1 MTNIFKTS
9 PLYLDKARSLMQNN
23 YRHVTGINHGRI
35 YPIDHFRVQPGD
47 TIIQSVNA
55 IIRGAT
61 PLAQVMSNSSLE
73 LYAFFVPD
81 HIIWNHTKQFFGEN
95 ETAAWT
101 QTIGYKKPKAIW
113 TTSKTAI
120 QVAATDPQDNSLFTL
135 KASDNKFYSIP
146 LGEDCFFNKNKIA
159 SYLGINPGFTA
170 SELKTSY
177 DNNKNGP
184 AIATN
189 FHAIRS
195 YWQIWNDYFRDE
207 NYCSPIVFNKGDLN
221 FNVCDQTLPYSIKQ
235 VSSQTAKPSLYDEN
249 GSNVLFAFKKQ
260 DSFTTVLPEP
270 TKGPQINLLALGQQ
284 APVFTGPAVTY
295 PSDNSIPLDMIGT
308 LGNSITGKKG
318 MALNA
323 ATTTYTDQDM
333 SGISVTGGLK
343 PKNLWADLTA
353 AGSLTIEAIRL
364 AAATTQYYEALARG
378 GSRFNEAIRALFGVT
393 PADNSIQRAEYL
405 GGNQVALTQYQ
416 VAQTAPN
423 NSGAD
428 LGKIGAFSYT
438 NHTTNLIRKSFDV
451 WGTVMIVA
459 VARVEHE
466 YSNAIDP
473 DDLTED
479 ILDEYFPQFDGIGDQ
494 PIDKEIMNVG
504 TRAFYYGGGETD
516 KIYSPT
522 TRTWGFQEAWWYKRF
537 RHSRTSGI
545 MNVTNP
551 NALTYWTYSEPYFN
565 PYTSNNVNWLLAI
578 EDEQIV
584 DRTLQ
589 LGAFASALAQQL
601 ICNFEFKQTKY
612 TIMRA
617 RSIPGITRI

>member
-1 MTNIFKTS
+1 MANMFKAN
-9 PLYLDKARSLMQNN
+9 PLYLDKARSLMVNN

-47 TIIQSVNA
+47 TIVQNVNA

-61 PLAQVMSNSSLE
+61 PLAQVMSNSHLE

-81 HIIWNHTKQFFGEN
+81 YIIWTHAKQFFGEN
-95 ETAAWT
+95 DTNAWT
-101 QTIGYKKPKAIW
+101 QTIVYKKPKAIW
-113 TTSKTAI
+113 TTCKGAPTVSSSEPT
-120 QVAATDPQDNSLFTL
+120 TNDYFYL
-135 KASDNKFYSIP
+135 KASDNKYYSVP

-159 SYLGINPGFTA
+159 SYLGINPGFDAGT
-170 SELKTSY
+170 LKSAY
-177 DNNKNGP
+177 DNNKYGP

-189 FHAIRS
+189 CMAIRS

-207 NYCSPIVFNKGDLN
+207 NYVSPIIFSKGDLD
-221 FNVCDQTLPYSIKQ
+221 FNVCDQTLPYGIST
-235 VSSQTAKPSLYDEN
+235 VSSITAKPGAYQEN

-270 TKGPQINLLALGQQ
+270 TKGPQINLLALGEN
-284 APVFTGPAVTY
+284 APVRPMATNITY
-295 PSDNSIPLDMIGT
+295 P
-308 LGNSITGKKG
+308 TGDT
-318 MALNA
+318 NA
-323 ATTTYTDQDM
+323 VKFEYQDG
-333 SGISVTGGLK
+333 SNVVTKNAIFYNGGLAK
-343 PKNLWADLTA
+343 NDDTVDTTGVAFVRPKNLYADLTA

-378 GSRFNEAIRALFGVT
+378 GSRFNEAIRSLFGVT
-393 PADNSIQRAEYL
+393 PSDNSIQRAEYL
-405 GGNQVALTQYQ
+405 GGNQVAITQYQ

-423 NSGAD
+423 TSGAD

-473 DDLTED
+473 DDITED

-494 PIDKEIMNVG
+494 PIDKQVLNVA
-504 TRAFYYGGGETD
+504 TKAFYYGNQTD
-516 KIYSPT
+516 RVYSPSSD
-522 TRTWGFQEAWWYKRF
+522 TWGFQEAWWYKRF
-537 RHSRTSGI
+537 RHSRCSGV
-545 MNVTNP
+545 MNPTNP
-551 NALTYWTYSEPYFN
+551 NALTYWTYAEPYFD
-565 PYTSNNVNWLLAI
+565 PYMSTNVNWLLAI
-578 EDEQIV
+578 EDEKIV

-601 ICNFEFKQTKY
+601 ICNFEFKQAKY
-612 TIMRA
+612 TVMRA
-617 RSIPGITRI
+617 RSIPGLTRI